1 MSWGKEDAA
10 HSSAEVRL
18 RHQDNRR
25 AWNEGAQS
33 YTADNETRVRLLREG
48 RSNLHPVE
56 RANLARIGPLEA
68 WCERAVHLQCAS
80 GYDTLS
86 LLLEGAREVVGIDIS
101 DVHIENARW
110 TSAQLGL
117 PATWLCC
124 DVLDTPSELDG
135 SADLVYTGRG
145 ALPWL
150 HDLEGWA
157 GVVAR
162 LLKPGGVFSLLEDH
176 PVTWLFSQDTPTL
189 TPSGNNY
196 FTHAEWNRGWPDSY
210 IGALDKPAEQQTAKH
225 ERLWKISDVFNA
237 LVGVGLSVT
246 YLGEHPDEYW
256 DAFAKLAH
264 EEKAKIPM
272 TFSVVAQKPG

>member
-10 HSSAEVRL
+10 HSSAVVRS

-33 YTADNETRVRLLREG
+33 YTADNERRVQLLREG
-48 RSNLHPVE
+48 KSNLHPVE
-56 RANLARIGPLEA
+56 RANLERIGPLEA

-86 LLLEGAREVVGIDIS
+86 LLLEGAHEVIGIDIS

-110 TSAQLGL
+110 TGEKLGL
-117 PATWLCC
+117 PATWHCC
-124 DVLDTPSELDG
+124 DVLDTPTELDG
-135 SADLVYTGRG
+135 SADLVYTRRG

-157 GVVAR
+157 AVVAR

-176 PVTWLFSQDTPTL
+176 PVTWLFSQDTETL

-196 FTHAEWNRGWPDSY
+196 FTHAEWNKGWPGSY
-210 IGALDKPAEQQTAKH
+210 IGELDVPTEAQTAKH
-225 ERLWKISDVFNA
+225 ERLWKLADVFNT
-237 LVGVGLSVT
+237 LVGAGLNVT
-246 YLGEHPDEYW
+246 YLGEHPDAYW
-256 DAFAKLAH
+256 DAFPKLSP

-272 TFSVVAQKPG
+272 TFSVLARKPA